1 MARRKD
7 LVEHLS
13 QVPLFSRCT
22 KRDLSIVARHAE
34 TIDLPAD
41 TEVVSEGGVADAFF
55 VILEG
60 QADVLRNGRRVQTL
74 GPGAYFGELA
84 LLDPAPRSATVR
96 AKSPLSLALL
106 GTRMFKTIL
115 REVPPMNERLLAGL
129 ARQVRDMSGG
139 RET

>member
-1 MARRKD
+1 MARRRE
-7 LVEHLS
+7 LVEHLG

-22 KRDLSIVARHAE
+22 KRDLQIVARHAE
-34 TIDLPAD
+34 TIDLPED
-41 TEVVSEGGVADAFF
+41 VEVVSEGDVADAFF

-60 QADVLRNGRRVQTL
+60 KAEVRRGGRRMHTL

-96 AKSPLSLALL
+96 STEPVSLALL

-115 REVPPMNERLLAGL
+115 REVPPINERLLAGL
-129 ARQVRDMSGG
+129 AAQVRDLAAPKV
-139 RET
+139 